1 MLMLKALVSVT
12 LVLFSVI
19 DIPGSLPIIINMKKQ
34 GVVINAAMATL
45 VAGILMIS
53 FLFFG
58 ASILGLFGIE
68 ISSFALAG
76 SLIIFFIGLEMIL
89 GIRFFRDMDQEGSEG
104 TIVPIAFPLLAGAGT
119 LTTIISLKAEFSS
132 LPIIGGILI
141 NLLIVF
147 IVLNSTSWL
156 SKKMSEQLISSLR
169 KIFGIL
175 LIAIAIQMFKANLFL

>member
-1 MLMLKALVSVT
+1 MLLVKAIISVS

-19 DIPGSLPIIINMKKQ
+19 DIPGSLPVIINMKRE
-34 GVVINAAMATL
+34 GVIINALLATI
-45 VAGILMIS
+45 VAGVMMIA

-58 ASILGLFGIE
+58 TSILGLFGIE

-76 SLIIFFIGLEMIL
+76 SLIIFFIGLEMTL

-141 NLLIVF
+141 NLIIVYL
-147 IVLNSTSWL
+147 VLNSTSWL
-156 SKKMSEQLISSLR
+156 SSKISEKTLASLR

-175 LIAIAIQMFKANLFL
+175 LLAIAIQMFKSNVMG